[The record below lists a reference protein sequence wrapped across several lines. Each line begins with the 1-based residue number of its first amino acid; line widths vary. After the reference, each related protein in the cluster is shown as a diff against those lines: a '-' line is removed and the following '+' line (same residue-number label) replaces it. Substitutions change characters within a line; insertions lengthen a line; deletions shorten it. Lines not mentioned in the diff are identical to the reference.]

1 MAANRKS
8 LGKKDKTEENM
19 DRSKRMWIRPKRIME
34 KTGKKECENIE
45 WKSKIAFLLIHRRN
59 LTSYW

>member
-19 DRSKRMWIRPKRIME
+19 DRSKRMWIRLKRIME
-34 KTGKKECENIE
+34 KTGKDN
-45 WKSKIAFLLIHRRN
+45 
-59 LTSYW
+59 